1 MIMVTVTVRGQGGEV
16 EQSVVGEEAGESDQ
30 AREVTVLESA
40 TYSMASIGAS
50 SIQLRLDRV
59 QGKEK
64 LQMVC
69 RLVKLSSV

>member
-1 MIMVTVTVRGQGGEV
+1 MRGQGGE
-16 EQSVVGEEAGESDQ
+16 EGEGGESEVVEEAGESDQ

-40 TYSMASIGAS
+40 TYSMASMGAS

-69 RLVKLSSV
+69 RSVNLFSV